1 MGFLLLQWTGLLWEV
16 PAAAHPQ
23 NSYLLLQV
31 DTQVSF
37 SFLQAKG
44 EARQDIGVLLVPSF

>member
-1 MGFLLLQWTGLLWEV
+1 MGFLLLQWAGLLWEV